1 MRFSSS
7 VIALRNVPAG
17 ESVGYG
23 GRWTAQRDSVIATL
37 PVGYGDGYPW
47 GAADGTPVGI
57 NGQIAALAGR
67 VSMDMVTVDVTDCS
81 SLSLGAPAVLWGNQP
96 SIEDVAAHSGTIGY
110 ELMTRLTPRATRIYH
125 T

>member
-1 MRFSSS
+1 M
-7 VIALRNVPAG
+7 IALRDVSIG

-37 PVGYGDGYPW
+37 PVGYGDGYPL
-47 GAADGTPVGI
+47 GAADGTPVEI
-57 NGQIAALAGR
+57 DGQIVPLAGQ

-81 SLSLGAPAVLWGNQP
+81 NLSLGAPAVLWGDEP
-96 SIEDVAAHSGTIGY
+96 SIDDVAAHSGTIGY
-110 ELMTRLTPRATRIYH
+110 ELMTRLTPRANRVYH